1 KLIPFLEHWTLH
13 ASVLTLLLIGF
24 DRYLTICHP
33 QIRSCPKHTWLLL
46 LPVWIL
52 SCFTAL
58 PFVFFTSLDVGKF
71 VDGTHAE
78 ACRTKAYKLP
88 SRIMVTIIFCCT
100 FVVPLLLLIFLYTS
114 VILAL
119 RKLSSSDATAVKES
133 AHAEVSR
140 NEIHPSTAKSRRQV
154 ARMMVAIVVVFFVC
168 LMPFKILT
176 LWLTFAEDKSL
187 ESLGF
192 EPFYNLLSLCRLV
205 TYVNSAGN
213 PVIYAW
219 MSPRFRR
226 AFLVSLPRYKYL
238 SVVGILHRIKSR
250 PSKMFKLVVALGLL
264 ALVSCASLDAEWT
277 RYKTAYNKLYRSP
290 KEDMMRRKIWEGH
303 LAYIQQHNAAYEN
316 GEYSFYL
323 GENSYA
329 DMTTQEFVKIMN
341 GYRMRTGPGSHLVH
355 VAGDLTD
362 LPAEVDW
369 RTKGYVTDV
378 KNQGQCG
385 SCWAFSTTGSL
396 EGQHFKKTGQ
406 LVSLSEQNL
415 VDCSQKQGQ

>member
-1 KLIPFLEHWTLH
+1 MPANMSHPGHNVTSNMSEVMDLSPPDYMYAYVTIFNIVIFFVGVIGNVLVLVVIVRMRVMRTRVNYFLVSPSSARGASLSVADLLVLIVCQPSAMLEFYTREQWILGYSMSFYAMKSLVPSYFSLMAGFVLNSPTHNACKLIPFLEHWTLH

-140 NEIHPSTAKSRRQV
+140 NEIQIHPSTAKSRRQV

-226 AFLVSLPRYKYL
+226 AFLVSLPRIPSIGYGL
-238 SVVGILHRIKSR
+238 ISSGITLYWIWFDIFRDHPI
-250 PSKMFKLVVALGLL
+250 
-264 ALVSCASLDAEWT
+264 LD
-277 RYKTAYNKLYRSP
+277 
-290 KEDMMRRKIWEGH
+290 M
-303 LAYIQQHNAAYEN
+303 
-316 GEYSFYL
+316 
-323 GENSYA
+323 
-329 DMTTQEFVKIMN
+329 V
-341 GYRMRTGPGSHLVH
+341 
-355 VAGDLTD
+355 
-362 LPAEVDW
+362 
-369 RTKGYVTDV
+369 
-378 KNQGQCG
+378 
-385 SCWAFSTTGSL
+385 
-396 EGQHFKKTGQ
+396 
-406 LVSLSEQNL
+406 
-415 VDCSQKQGQ
+415 